1 LNFDQPSRLTKEDTM
16 SDPRYTDPRYSDPR
30 RPGMNPDA
38 PHRLDL
44 DAPDRA
50 SSTWTWLAAI
60 VAILVV
66 LGLAISYNRTEE
78 ASTRPNTPT
87 TTGAAP
93 SAPRPAAPT
102 NPASNDLQPKPATPA
117 PPTPSPN

>member
-1 LNFDQPSRLTKEDTM
+1 
-16 SDPRYTDPRYSDPR
+16 
-30 RPGMNPDA
+30 MNPDA

-50 SSTWTWLAAI
+50 SSTWTWLAAV
-60 VAILVV
+60 VAILVI

-78 ASTRPNTPT
+78 ASTRPDTPT

-93 SAPRPAAPT
+93 AAPRPAIPV
-102 NPASNDLQPKPATPA
+102 NPADNAPQPAPVVPIPATPA
-117 PPTPSPN
+117 PK

>member
-1 LNFDQPSRLTKEDTM
+1 MEETM

-30 RPGMNPDA
+30 RPAMNPDT

-66 LGLAISYNRTEE
+66 VGLAISYNRTEE
-78 ASTRPNTPT
+78 ASTRPETPT

-93 SAPRPAAPT
+93 SAPRPAAPANPT
-102 NPASNDLQPKPATPA
+102 INPALPAPAAPTPATPA
-117 PPTPSPN
+117 PNPTTPAPN